1 MAMTYQEY
9 IQKTGCQLVADQLI
23 SGFPHHKLLG
33 SIKDGSFTLT
43 DEGQEYLEQIEG
55 APVVEE
61 IEPKTRRR
69 RRSTAVDL
77 DEMET
82 PAEE

>member
-33 SIKDGSFTLT
+33 SIRDGAFTLT
-43 DEGQEYLEQIEG
+43 EDGQEYLAQFE
-55 APVVEE
+55 AVEAK
-61 IEPKTRRR
+61 PTRGRKKKEVGGEE
-69 RRSTAVDL
+69 VDEVA
-77 DEMET
+77 DE
-82 PAEE
+82 

>member
-9 IQKTGCQLVADQLI
+9 IQKTGCQLVADQLV

-33 SIKDGSFTLT
+33 SIRDGAFTLT
-43 DEGQEYLEQIEG
+43 EDGQEYLAQFEA
-55 APVVEE
+55 APVVEDA
-61 IEPKTRRR
+61 EPKTRRR
-69 RRSTAVDL
+69 RKADV
-77 DEMET
+77 EEVET

>member
-9 IQKTGCQLVADQLI
+9 IQKTGCQLVADQLV

-33 SIKDGSFTLT
+33 SIREGAFTLT
-43 DEGQEYLEQIEG
+43 EDGQEYLAQFEA
-55 APVVEE
+55 APVAEDV
-61 IEPKTRRR
+61 EPKPRRR
-69 RRSTAVDL
+69 RKADAEEV
-77 DEMET
+77 ET

>member
-9 IQKTGCQLVADQLI
+9 IQKTGCQLVADQLV

-33 SIKDGSFTLT
+33 SIREGAFTLT
-43 DEGQEYLEQIEG
+43 EDGQEYLAQFEA
-55 APVVEE
+55 APVAEDV
-61 IEPKTRRR
+61 EPKTRRR
-69 RRSTAVDL
+69 RKADAEEV
-77 DEMET
+77 ET